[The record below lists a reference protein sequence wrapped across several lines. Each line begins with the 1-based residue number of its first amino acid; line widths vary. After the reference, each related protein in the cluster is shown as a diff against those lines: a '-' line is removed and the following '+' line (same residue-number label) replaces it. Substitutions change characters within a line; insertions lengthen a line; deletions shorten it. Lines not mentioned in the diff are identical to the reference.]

1 MKLFGIEISFRK
13 KEKMSRNYSGAKNSN
28 STADWL
34 TTGLVADE
42 LLRWQ
47 LPKLRERSRD
57 LQMNNDYMKN
67 FLRKLKV
74 NVIGAN
80 GIQMQSK
87 ARLKNGT
94 IDKRSNELVEQAWKR
109 WTKRRNASTCGTL
122 SLKDIANAAI
132 ESVARDGEVLIR
144 KIKGYDNQFNFALQI
159 IEADHLDTLHNENL
173 QNGNTIRLGIEK
185 NAWGKPI
192 AYWLWSKH
200 PGEASTTINQTQKR
214 IRIPAEEIIHMY
226 LKERPTQ
233 SRGVPWA
240 HTAII
245 RLRQLGAYEEAA
257 IVNARIGASKMQT
270 IIMGEGHE
278 YTGDATDPYGN
289 KIDEVEPGMRE
300 LMPAGTQLHDFQPA
314 YPSGDFGPFNKAM
327 LRGISS
333 GIGCSY
339 NSIANDLE
347 GVNFS
352 SLRSGLL
359 EERDS
364 WKVVQLWFIEF
375 FLDEVVRDWAD
386 MAILSGQLPLAYSDI
401 DIIINEDTPKWQGRR
416 WEWVDPEK
424 DINARITELKA
435 GLTTRTRIAAEKGED
450 FEEILEELAEEQKM
464 IDASGLQFNLDGG
477 KPAEIAPAD
486 NTDGTEGQQTK
497 LFKGGTSWQNEHLKL
512 AGR

>member
-1 MKLFGIEISFRK
+1 MRLFGYEIRK
-13 KEKMSRNYSGAKNSN
+13 VKPQASRNYAGAKASN
-28 STADWL
+28 L
-34 TTGLVADE
+34 TTDWMTTNLVADE
-42 LLRWQ
+42 VLKWQ

-87 ARLKNGT
+87 ARFKGGGL
-94 IDKRSNELVEQAWKR
+94 DKRSNELIEKAWGQ
-109 WTKRRNASTCGTL
+109 WTKRKNASVCGTL
-122 SLKDIANAAI
+122 SLKDISNAVI
-132 ESVARDGEVLIR
+132 ESVARDGEVIIR
-144 KIKGYDNQFNFALQI
+144 KVKGYKNDTKFALQL
-159 IEADHLDTLHNENL
+159 IEADHMDTLHNENL
-173 QNGNTIRLGIEK
+173 PSGNVIRLGIEK
-185 NAWGKPI
+185 NGWGKPV

-200 PGEASTTINQTQKR
+200 PGEASTMTSEKQQR
-214 IRIPAEEIIHMY
+214 IRIPASEIIHLF

-245 RLRQLGAYEEAA
+245 RLRHLGAYEEAA
-257 IVNARIGASKMQT
+257 VVNARIGASKMQT
-270 IIMGEGHE
+270 IIMGEGQE

-289 KIDEVEPGMRE
+289 KVDEVEPGMRE
-300 LMPAGTQLHDFQPA
+300 VMPFGTQLHDFQPA
-314 YPSGDFGPFNKAM
+314 YPSGEYGNFNKAM
-327 LRGISS
+327 LRGIAS

-339 NSIANDLE
+339 NSLANDLE

-364 WKVVQLWFIEF
+364 WKAIQSWFIDS
-375 FLDEVVRDWAD
+375 FLGELIEDWLD
-386 MAILSGQLPLAYSDI
+386 MAILSGSLALNYADF
-401 DIIINEDTPKWQGRR
+401 DRFVNEDTPKWQCRR

-435 GLTTRTRIAAEKGED
+435 GLTTRQRICAEKGDD

-464 IDASGLQFNLDGG
+464 IAATGLEFNLESKAPQADKPKEYEETAAANTGG
-477 KPAEIAPAD
+477 K
-486 NTDGTEGQQTK
+486 NNGSKKT
-497 LFKGGTSWQNEHLKL
+497 
-512 AGR
+512 

>member
-1 MKLFGIEISFRK
+1 VKLFGIEISFRK

-240 HTAII
+240 HTAI
-245 RLRQLGAYEEAA
+245 
-257 IVNARIGASKMQT
+257 V
-270 IIMGEGHE
+270 
-278 YTGDATDPYGN
+278 
-289 KIDEVEPGMRE
+289 
-300 LMPAGTQLHDFQPA
+300 
-314 YPSGDFGPFNKAM
+314 
-327 LRGISS
+327 
-333 GIGCSY
+333 
-339 NSIANDLE
+339 
-347 GVNFS
+347 
-352 SLRSGLL
+352 
-359 EERDS
+359 
-364 WKVVQLWFIEF
+364 
-375 FLDEVVRDWAD
+375 
-386 MAILSGQLPLAYSDI
+386 
-401 DIIINEDTPKWQGRR
+401 
-416 WEWVDPEK
+416 
-424 DINARITELKA
+424 
-435 GLTTRTRIAAEKGED
+435 
-450 FEEILEELAEEQKM
+450 
-464 IDASGLQFNLDGG
+464 
-477 KPAEIAPAD
+477 
-486 NTDGTEGQQTK
+486 
-497 LFKGGTSWQNEHLKL
+497 
-512 AGR
+512 

>member
-1 MKLFGIEISFRK
+1 MNLFGFEIK
-13 KEKMSRNYSGAKNSN
+13 KVKAPPRSLSTARNYSGAKSSN
-28 STADWL
+28 LTADWM
-34 TTGLVADE
+34 TTSLVADE

-74 NVIGAN
+74 NVIGPN

-87 ARLKNGT
+87 ARFKSGNL
-94 IDKRSNELVEQAWKR
+94 DKRSNNLIEKAWKQ
-109 WTKRRNASTCGTL
+109 WIKRQNASVCGTL

-132 ESVARDGEVLIR
+132 ESVARDGEILIR
-144 KIKGYDNQFNFALQI
+144 KIKGYDNQFGFALQI
-159 IEADHLDTLHNENL
+159 IEADHLDTLHSENL
-173 QNGNTIRLGIEK
+173 QNGNTIRLGIER
-185 NAWGKPI
+185 NSWGKPL
-192 AYWLWSKH
+192 AYWLWTKH
-200 PGEASTTINQTQKR
+200 PGEASTMVTAQQKR
-214 IRIPAEEIIHMY
+214 IRIPAEEIIHIYM
-226 LKERPTQ
+226 KERPTQ

-257 IVNARIGASKMQT
+257 VVNARIGASKMQT
-270 IIMGEGHE
+270 IIMGEGQE
-278 YTGDATDPYGN
+278 YTGDSTDAYGN

-300 LMPAGTQLHDFQPA
+300 LMPPGTTLHDFQPA
-314 YPSGDFGPFNKAM
+314 YPSGEYGDFNKAM

-364 WKVVQLWFIEF
+364 WKVIQTWFIES
-375 FLDEVVRDWAD
+375 FLDEITPDWCG
-386 MAILSGQLPLAYSDI
+386 MAILSGNLNLPYSDI
-401 DIIINEDTPKWQGRR
+401 DSFINEDTPKWQGRR

-464 IDASGLQFNLDGG
+464 IDNTGLVFNLDSAAPKTTGMQPDQNIDGQTVPATGG
-477 KPAEIAPAD
+477 GNGK
-486 NTDGTEGQQTK
+486 NNK
-497 LFKGGTSWQNEHLKL
+497 NW
-512 AGR
+512 

>member
-1 MKLFGIEISFRK
+1 MGIISKLENNSLSPRHA
-13 KEKMSRNYSGAKNSN
+13 RNYSGAKSSN
-28 STADWL
+28 ITADWM
-34 TTGLVADE
+34 TTNLVADE
-42 LLRWQ
+42 ILRWQ

-74 NVIGAN
+74 NVIGPN

-87 ARLKNGT
+87 ARLRGGDL
-94 IDKRSNELVEQAWKR
+94 DKRSNDLIEKAWKK
-109 WTKRRNASTCGTL
+109 WIKKTNASVCGIL
-122 SLKDIANAAI
+122 SLKDLANAAL
-132 ESVARDGEVLIR
+132 ESVARDGEVLVR
-144 KIKGYDNQFNFALQI
+144 KVKGYDNDFKFTLQL

-173 QNGNTIRLGIEK
+173 SNGSTIRLGIEK
-185 NAWGKPI
+185 NTWGKPI
-192 AYWLWSKH
+192 AYWLWSEH
-200 PGEASTTINQTQKR
+200 PGEASTMINQTQKR
-214 IRIPAEEIIHMY
+214 IRIPAEEIIHIYM
-226 LKERPTQ
+226 KERPTQ

-257 IVNARIGASKMQT
+257 VVNARIGASKMQT
-270 IIMGEGHE
+270 IIMGEGLE
-278 YTGDATDPYGN
+278 YTGDTTDPYGN

-300 LMPAGTQLHDFQPA
+300 IMPAGTTLHDFQPA
-314 YPSGDFGPFNKAM
+314 YPSGEYGTFNKAM

-364 WKVVQLWFIEF
+364 WKVIQTWFMES
-375 FLDEVVRDWAD
+375 FLEEIIPGWMD
-386 MAILSGQLPLAYSDI
+386 MAILSGQLPLAYSDL
-401 DIIINEDTPKWQGRR
+401 DRFVNEDTPKWQGRR

-435 GLTTRTRIAAEKGED
+435 GLTTRNRICAEKGDD

-464 IDASGLQFNLDGG
+464 IDASGLVFNLDS
-477 KPAEIAPAD
+477 KAPAPAPAAD
-486 NTDGTEGQQTK
+486 NTIDDDNMQPAN
-497 LFKGGTSWQNEHLKL
+497 KGGNGNGGNKKT
-512 AGR
+512 

>member
-1 MKLFGIEISFRK
+1 MNLFGLNINIQK
-13 KEKMSRNYSGAKNSN
+13 AKPQTRNYSGAKTSN
-28 STADWL
+28 TTADWL

-57 LQMNNDYMKN
+57 LHMNNDYMKN

-74 NVIGAN
+74 NVIGPN

-87 ARLKNGT
+87 ARLKNGEL
-94 IDKRSNELVEQAWKR
+94 DKRANELIEKAW
-109 WTKRRNASTCGTL
+109 RRYIKKQNASVCGTL
-122 SLKDIANAAI
+122 SLKDMANAAI

-144 KIKGYDNQFNFALQI
+144 KIKGYDNPFGFALQI

-185 NAWGKPI
+185 NEWGKPL
-192 AYWLWSKH
+192 AYWLWTKH
-200 PGEASTTINQTQKR
+200 PGEASTMVTARQKR
-214 IRIPAEEIIHMY
+214 IRIPAEEIIHIY

-233 SRGVPWA
+233 TRGVPWA

-270 IIMGEGHE
+270 IIMGEGQE

-289 KIDEVEPGMRE
+289 KIDEVEPGIRE
-300 LMPAGTQLHDFQPA
+300 VMPAGTTLHDFQPA

-364 WKVVQLWFIEF
+364 WKVTQAWFTDF
-375 FLDEVVRDWAD
+375 FHDGIIYDWAD
-386 MAILSGQLPLAYSDI
+386 MAILSGQLPLSYSDLPRI
-401 DIIINEDTPKWQGRR
+401 VNEDTPNWQGRR
-416 WEWVDPEK
+416 WEWVSPK
-424 DINARITELKA
+424 DDIDARVTELKA

-464 IDASGLQFNLDGG
+464 IDAAGLEFNLDSGPA
-477 KPAEIAPAD
+477 KPQD
-486 NTDGTEGQQTK
+486 TTNQDTTNQNVNTTK
-497 LFKGGTSWQNEHLKL
+497 LGGVNLWQKENLKL
-512 AGR
+512 AGK